1 MEVLKQNIVR
11 VLFILF
17 CITNAF
23 PQQHSVDIIYSNLDS
38 YLENPNL
45 ERLKQLQNSIESI
58 SETNHEVQLAKT
70 IAYCNIGYI
79 ESQNISFQKAIDSY
93 EKAKNL
99 YFSENLSNYDIIEF
113 CLKPLGNIYIKTQA
127 LSEAEN
133 TIKHYILYAKE
144 TGQTKQEI
152 AGILNLS
159 VLYHNR
165 GEFEKAKT
173 ILLQALE
180 IEPDNQ
186 DLKINLATAFF
197 ALKEK
202 AETKKLLNEIS
213 LTQPANV
220 SVYKLLAQV
229 YLSEKEYTNAI
240 ANLQKGLKLIQETT
254 NANEREVSKIQ
265 LSLAETY
272 FAAGQTLN
280 SLSELQNVYS
290 QLIPSYAKE
299 QHMPTKEQL
308 YAETVLMDA
317 LDLQAKIFSATSKPF
332 EALQAFDLA
341 SEINNF
347 LFAHL
352 TIQNSKLISQQNVKR
367 RSELMMELFY
377 QQYQTTKNPDWIQ
390 KAIHTDSKSKGR
402 VVSNAVYLKNILQS
416 HGGDNSKKLQKLE
429 QELSYLR
436 NEIQNQSKK
445 KNLDL
450 RKLATLQKSYSQL
463 LTKQRLLYDNLQVG
477 IENQTSAELHIVE
490 LKEKAARLNQT
501 IVSYFMGSDNI
512 YQIIISE
519 EKLAFYKLTDTKED
533 YEVFRASIRTFNRFF
548 ESPANI
554 NNDISAFAKASFTLY
569 KKLNLPNSE
578 NLVIIPDGI
587 LSFVPFQTLI
597 TEITDSQDYS
607 QMSFLVFKN
616 TVSYLLS
623 LKDYLK
629 EDEFLKKQSI
639 LGVFPVFKDS
649 ADELSYSVY
658 EADAITKLF
667 PSKTLMEG
675 DATSEMFYSESNN
688 HSILHISSHAL
699 GGTFN
704 DEASI
709 QLYDRALNIEEL
721 YGLNLSVSLVV
732 LSACDTGIGKLIKGE
747 GALSLARAF
756 QYAGTKNILFSLW
769 QVNDKSTAE
778 LMTFYYKNLKNT
790 QSRDY
795 AVNQASLDYLKDKS
809 IDNTR
814 KSPYYWGAFVYYGT
828 TDIPQKSNYFDLYLI
843 VGGLMLLA
851 ILILIFYSSK
861 RRK

>member
-11 VLFILF
+11 ILFLLF
-17 CITNAF
+17 CIANAF
-23 PQQHSVDIIYSNLDS
+23 SQQHSVDVIYSSLDS
-38 YLENPNL
+38 YLENPNP

-58 SETNHEVQLAKT
+58 SETNKEVQLAKT

-79 ESQNISFQKAIDSY
+79 ESQNASFQKAIDSY

-99 YFSENLSNYDIIEF
+99 YFSENLSNYDIVEF

-133 TIKHYILYAKE
+133 TIKHYILFAKE
-144 TGQTKQEI
+144 TGQSKQEI

-186 DLKINLATAFF
+186 DLKINLATTFF
-197 ALKEK
+197 ALNQKV
-202 AETKKLLNEIS
+202 ETKKILNEIS
-213 LTQPANV
+213 LTPPINV
-220 SVYKLLAQV
+220 SVYQLLAQV
-229 YLSEKEYTNAI
+229 YLSEKDYKNAI
-240 ANLQKGLKLIQETT
+240 TSLQKGLKLIQKTS
-254 NANEREVSKIQ
+254 NVNVREVSKIQ

-272 FAAGQTLN
+272 FASGQALN
-280 SLSELQNVYS
+280 SLSELQKIYI
-290 QLIPSYAKE
+290 QLIPSYKKE
-299 QHMPTKEQL
+299 QQMPTKEQL

-317 LDLQAKIFSATSKPF
+317 LDLNAKIFSAENKPI
-332 EALQAFDLA
+332 EALKAFDLA

-367 RSELMMELFY
+367 RSELMMELFF
-377 QQYQTTKNPDWIQ
+377 QQYQTTKNLDWIE
-390 KAIHTDSKSKGR
+390 KAINTDSKSKGR
-402 VVSNAVYLKNILQS
+402 VVSDAVFLKNIIQS
-416 HGGDNSKKLQKLE
+416 QGGDNSKKLQELQ
-429 QELSYLR
+429 QELSYLG
-436 NEIQNQSKK
+436 NEIRNQSKK

-450 RKLATLQKSYSQL
+450 RKLAKLEKSYSQL
-463 LTKQRLLYDNLQVG
+463 LTKQRLLYDDLQLE
-477 IENQTSAELHIVE
+477 IKDKSNSRLHVNE
-490 LKEKAARLNQT
+490 LKEKTARLNQT

-512 YQIIISE
+512 YQIVISE

-533 YEVFRASIRTFNRFF
+533 YETFRESIRTYNQFF

-554 NNDISAFAKASFTLY
+554 NNDVSAFVEASFTLY
-569 KKLNLPNSE
+569 KKLNLPISK

-597 TEITDSQDYS
+597 TETTDFQDYS
-607 QMSFLVFKN
+607 KMPFLVFKSS
-616 TVSYLLS
+616 VSYLLS
-623 LKDYLK
+623 LKDYLREDKLQK
-629 EDEFLKKQSI
+629 EQSV

-649 ADELSYSVY
+649 PEELSYSVY
-658 EADAITKLF
+658 EAEAINKLF
-667 PSKTLMEG
+667 PAKTLMEL

-709 QLYDRALNIEEL
+709 QFYDRALNIEEL
-721 YGLNLSVSLVV
+721 YGLNLSVDLVV

-756 QYAGTKNILFSLW
+756 QYAGAQNVLFSLW

-778 LMTFYYKNLKNT
+778 LMAFYYKNLKNT

-795 AVNQASLDYLKDKS
+795 AVHQASLDHLKDKS

-828 TDIPQKSNYFDLYLI
+828 TDIPQKSDFFDLYLI
-843 VGGLMLLA
+843 VGGLVLLV
-851 ILILIFYSSK
+851 ILILIFYSYK
-861 RRK
+861 RKK